1 MIDDLNH
8 RHDVRLVLDDTL
20 YYDISEVKLAWV
32 KDERYWVMGGPM
44 QHSVMSSQVVNGH
57 HTDGEGIE
65 DELSVPHEYVRIQ
78 KK

>member
-57 HTDGEGIE
+57 HTDGKAIE
-65 DELSVPHEYVRIQ
+65 EELSVPHEYVRLQ